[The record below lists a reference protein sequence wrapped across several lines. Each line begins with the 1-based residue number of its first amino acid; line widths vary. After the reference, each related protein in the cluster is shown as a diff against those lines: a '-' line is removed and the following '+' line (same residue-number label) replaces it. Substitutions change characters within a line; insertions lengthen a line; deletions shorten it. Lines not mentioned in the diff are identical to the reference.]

1 MGEIVDLGAF
11 RKLKEEEEAEE
22 ARKQKEKAEQQEQEE
37 YEYLSDL
44 VHRIMTNLDSLV
56 SGASP
61 QYYSQN
67 GYHPDYSAE
76 DVEITTYFHEA
87 GYDDDGEY
95 YERSWEFEPWGGPW
109 GEPEKEDDDSET

>member
-1 MGEIVDLGAF
+1 MDDNVVDLGTF

-22 ARKQKEKAEQQEQEE
+22 ERKQKELQEQKEQEE

-44 VHRIMTNLDSLV
+44 VHRIMGNLSSLV

-61 QYYSQN
+61 QYYSEN
-67 GYHPDYSAE
+67 GYYPEHSTE
-76 DVEITTYFHEA
+76 DVELTTYFHEA

-95 YERSWEFEPWGGPW
+95 YERSWEFEPWGESQ
-109 GEPEKEDDDSET
+109 GENEDDDSES